1 MDRRKALKNIGLG
14 AGAIAVTPT
23 VASLFQ
29 SCQKSASWV
38 PVAFSQEHWNVIS
51 ELTELIIP
59 KTDIPG
65 AKELKLAAFIDAY
78 VDAVLDA
85 PTQQAMQ
92 TGIKSFVSVALA
104 DTEKTSAVALSIE
117 DLDGQ
122 LAKYL
127 KAETAQQENWNQQ
140 AWGYLEAVEK
150 GEEIAEI
157 PMEALA
163 AGFASELRNFTVSA
177 YKTSEYIGENVL
189 AYDPVP
195 GRQEGCVDL
204 METTGGKAWS
214 L

>member
-14 AGAIAVTPT
+14 AGAIAVTPS
-23 VASLFQ
+23 VAGLFQ
-29 SCQKSASWV
+29 SCQKTDSWT

-85 PTQQAMQ
+85 PTQQALQVGME
-92 TGIKSFVSVALA
+92 SFVSVALA
-104 DTEKTSAVALSIE
+104 DTEKTSVAALSIE

-127 KAETAQQENWNQQ
+127 KADVAQQESWNQQ
-140 AWGYLEAVEK
+140 AWDYLEAIQNE
-150 GEEIAEI
+150 EEITEI
-157 PMEALA
+157 PTEALA

-177 YKTSEYIGENVL
+177 YKTSEYVGENVL

-204 METTGGKAWS
+204 METTGGKEWS